1 MDDAQPAE
9 GVPTVSFDLTDE
21 SVVILKSNPLE
32 LPMVCGL
39 CGSQYASAKGE
50 LLELSL
56 PETQTSEF
64 SHLSTARTSTN
75 NNANNFLFSNTESSC
90 E

>member
-9 GVPTVSFDLTDE
+9 GVSTVGFDLTDE

-50 LLELSL
+50 LLDVSL

-64 SHLSTARTSTN
+64 SLLSTATTTN
-75 NNANNFLFSNTESSC
+75 NNANNFLFSKTESSC

>member
-9 GVPTVSFDLTDE
+9 GVPAVSFDLTDE

-56 PETQTSEF
+56 PETSEF
-64 SHLSTARTSTN
+64 SNLSTARTTTD
-75 NNANNFLFSNTESSC
+75 NNANNFLFSYTESSC

>member
-1 MDDAQPAE
+1 MDDAQLAE
-9 GVPTVSFDLTDE
+9 GVPAVSFDLTDE

-64 SHLSTARTSTN
+64 SHLLTARNTTN
-75 NNANNFLFSNTESSC
+75 NNANIFLFSKTESSC

>member
-9 GVPTVSFDLTDE
+9 GVPAVSFDLTDE

-56 PETQTSEF
+56 PETRTSEF
-64 SHLSTARTSTN
+64 SYLSTATTTN
-75 NNANNFLFSNTESSC
+75 NNANNF
-90 E
+90 